1 MECRPPIE
9 VYTMSNSG
17 WRNSPGKTTPLGRL
31 SSHIDFEFFRKSLS
45 ALRDVVSDSSKGV
58 RTSHDQVLMF

>member
-1 MECRPPIE
+1 
-9 VYTMSNSG
+9 MSNSG